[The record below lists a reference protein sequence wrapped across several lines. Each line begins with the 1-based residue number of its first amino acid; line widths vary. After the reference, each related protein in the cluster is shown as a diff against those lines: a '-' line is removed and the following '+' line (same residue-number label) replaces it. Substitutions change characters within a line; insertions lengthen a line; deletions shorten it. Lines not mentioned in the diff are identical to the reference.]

1 MIKVK
6 RALISVSDK
15 SGLLEFVRGLQRLG
29 IEILSTGGTARALHS
44 GGIPVVEVGEYTGFP
59 EILDGRVKT
68 LHPAIHGGLLA
79 VRDNPSHLAQLQEH
93 HIGLID
99 MVVANLY
106 PFRKVI
112 QKKNVSLE
120 EALENIDIGG
130 PTLLRAAAK
139 NFKNVA
145 VVCNPQRYQD
155 VLKELDVNSGIL
167 ADSVLRKLAV
177 EAFSHTS
184 SYDQIIFD
192 YLNSRLQTSDFSGMP
207 RSLHLS
213 LIKKQ
218 DLRYGENPHQ
228 AAALYG
234 REGDAAGLTRLCQ
247 FNGKALSFNNY
258 LDLNAAVN
266 MVKEFSKPAAAII
279 KHNNPTGVAEDETLT
294 KAYQQAWRCDP
305 AAAFGG
311 IIGFNQKVNF
321 DTAQMVDKSGF
332 MECVIAPDYHPQ
344 ARELLC
350 RKKNF
355 RVIQLKM
362 NDLADEPY
370 EVKDINGCF
379 LLQECDNKIVEE
391 SDLKV
396 VTKRKPTAVQIEAML
411 FGWKVTR
418 HIRSNAVI
426 LVKGR
431 RTIGIGCGLTSR
443 VESTALAIKKAG
455 VQAKNAILVS
465 EAFIPK
471 TDNIEL
477 AAQAGIKVIIQT
489 GGSLADADVIAA
501 ADKAGMA
508 MVMTGIRHFKH

>member
-15 SGLLEFVRGLQRLG
+15 SGLLEFVRGLEQLG
-29 IEILSTGGTARALHS
+29 IEILSTGGTARTLQSA
-44 GGIPVVEVGEYTGFP
+44 GIPVVEVGEYTGFP

-68 LHPAIHGGLLA
+68 LHPVIHGGLLA
-79 VRDNPSHLAQLQEH
+79 IRDNPDHLAQLQEH

-106 PFRKVI
+106 PFRKVT

-145 VVCNPQRYQD
+145 VVCNPERYAEI
-155 VLKELDVNSGIL
+155 LKELDVNSGLL

-177 EAFSHTS
+177 EAFLHTS
-184 SYDQIIFD
+184 SYDQIIFN
-192 YLNSRLQTSDFSGMP
+192 YLNSHLEISDLSGLP
-207 RSLHLS
+207 RHFHMS

-228 AAALYG
+228 AAALYS
-234 REGDAAGLTRLCQ
+234 REEDSAGLTKLCQ
-247 FNGKALSFNNY
+247 LNGKALSFNNY

-266 MVKEFSKPAAAII
+266 MVKEFIHPAAVII
-279 KHNNPTGVAEDETLT
+279 KHNNPTGVAEDETLA

-305 AAAFGG
+305 LAAFGG
-311 IIGFNQKVNF
+311 IIGLNCKVDL
-321 DTAQMVDKSGF
+321 DTARMVQKSGF

-350 RKKNF
+350 QKKNF

-362 NDLADEPY
+362 NDLTDELY
-370 EVKDINGCF
+370 EIKDINGGF
-379 LLQECDNKIVEE
+379 LLQERDNKVVQDA
-391 SDLKV
+391 DLQV
-396 VTKRKPTAVQIEAML
+396 VTKKKPTASQIQAML
-411 FGWKVTR
+411 FGWKVAR
-418 HIRSNAVI
+418 HIRSNAMV

-431 RTIGIGCGLTSR
+431 KTIGIGCGLTSR
-443 VESTALAIKKAG
+443 VDSTALAIKKAG
-455 VQAKNAILVS
+455 SQAKNAILVS

-477 AAQAGIKVIIQT
+477 ASRAGIKAIIQT

-508 MVMTGIRHFKH
+508 MVMTGVRHFKH